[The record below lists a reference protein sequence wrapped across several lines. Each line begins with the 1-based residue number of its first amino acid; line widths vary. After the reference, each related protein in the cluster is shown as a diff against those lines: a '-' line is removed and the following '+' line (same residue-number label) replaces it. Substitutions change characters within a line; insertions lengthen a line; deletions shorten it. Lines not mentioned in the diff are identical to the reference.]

1 MTRAIETG
9 DTIRVAYI
17 GKFENGKVFDASKK
31 GQPLEFTVGEG
42 QVLQGF
48 DEAVVGM
55 VVGEKKTLNISPDE
69 GYGIRDDSLVFEI
82 PKKSIPD
89 DMGLGIGK
97 VIQLTNQ
104 SGQKIPGTISN
115 IGHTAV
121 TVDTNHPMAGKNLV
135 FDIEIV
141 EVCPG

>member
-1 MTRAIETG
+1 MTQAIKVG
-9 DTIRVAYI
+9 DTICVAYT
-17 GKFENGKVFDASKK
+17 GKFENGEVFDASKK
-31 GQPLEFTVGEG
+31 GKPLEFTVGEG
-42 QVLQGF
+42 QLIQGF

-55 VVGEKKTLNISPDE
+55 YEGGEKTVNISPDE

-89 DMGLGIGK
+89 DMGLEIGK

-104 SGQKIPGTISN
+104 SGQKVPGTISN
-115 IGHTAV
+115 IGDTAV
-121 TVDTNHPMAGKNLV
+121 TVDANHPMAGKNLV
-135 FDIEIV
+135 FDIKIV